1 MRANETNGSTLSRAR
16 ALGIAVHVIELSLSH
31 ESRGRP
37 IKLACARAGE
47 GTIETGDH
55 RVGNKVFLG
64 AAVLFCGLLGY
75 FAHRVLSILYIN
87 YDVGLIPLGSDL
99 LLRGGLIYR
108 DLHTVMLPGSYFILA
123 AVQMLLGRTEA
134 VCQATAAV
142 IIVLSAV
149 ALLKISRIFID
160 GWLVLLPAAM
170 LVILGSNFFAYNS
183 HHWDSLFFFLVFA
196 AILLAHLDQL
206 EDRPVLLVAAGLAA
220 GVSCLCYQNQILPVL
235 VGIPVCLYTMRRR
248 SVPGKKIV
256 RAALLLLLGLALVAV
271 PFLVYLT
278 ATATLTDMLDCTVGF
293 VLGRYGGVN
302 SVAYGYFNGQDCLM
316 SDLGFPMMIFGA
328 LPLGLIKLAPLIA
341 LVGFLGTKKE
351 PRLILLFAM
360 AAGLFVAELH
370 KPDLRRLLLADPLF
384 LVLVFHYAEQ
394 LRKRWKSVHY
404 LINIACYGLALGL
417 VCLAQLYLM
426 MVPADAPL
434 YQTRR
439 GPVRAGSDLSILEPL
454 SELTSP
460 DEKIL
465 VYPYD
470 TGLLYLSGCRFPSRY
485 PVLHYRYHTP
495 EHFESVIADMESSKV
510 RYVVWNRLFD
520 NGNFSEM
527 GFPDYRQV
535 PVGELIMEPYLK
547 SRYEGVKTCGFYTL
561 MRRKTSE

>member
-1 MRANETNGSTLSRAR
+1 M
-16 ALGIAVHVIELSLSH
+16 
-31 ESRGRP
+31 
-37 IKLACARAGE
+37 
-47 GTIETGDH
+47 
-55 RVGNKVFLG
+55 
-64 AAVLFCGLLGY
+64 LFCGLLAY
-75 FAHRVLSILYIN
+75 FAHRVLSIIYIN

-108 DLHTVMLPGSYFILA
+108 DLHTVMLPGSYFMLA

-134 VCQATAAV
+134 VCQATATL

-149 ALLKISRIFID
+149 SLLRISRIFIN

-170 LVILGSNFFAYNS
+170 LVILGSNFFSYNS

-196 AILLAHLDQL
+196 AILLSYLEQL

-220 GVSCLCYQNQILPVL
+220 GASCLCYQNQILPVL
-235 VGIPVCLYTMRRR
+235 IGIPACLYTMRMR
-248 SVPGKKIV
+248 SVPDRKIL
-256 RAALLLLLGLALVAV
+256 RAALLLFLGLALVAV
-271 PFLVYLT
+271 PFLIYLT
-278 ATATLTDMLDCTVGF
+278 TTGTLNDMLDCTVGF

-302 SVAYGYFNGQDCLM
+302 GVVYGFFNGQDCLM
-316 SDLGFPMMIFGA
+316 SDLGFPMMIFGS

-341 LVGFLGTKKE
+341 LVCFLVLKKE

-360 AAGLFVAELH
+360 ASGLFVAELH

-384 LVLVFHYAEQ
+384 LVLVFHYAEH
-394 LRKRWKSVHY
+394 LRAKWKSVHY
-404 LINIACYGLALGL
+404 LINAACYGLALGL
-417 VCLAQLYLM
+417 ISLAQLYLL

-439 GPVRAGSDLSILEPL
+439 GPVRAVTNLSVLRPL
-454 SELTSP
+454 NKLTSP

-485 PVLHYRYHTP
+485 PVLHYRYHTA
-495 EHFESVIADMESSKV
+495 EQFKSVIADMENSKV
-510 RYVVWNRLFD
+510 RYVVWNRLYD
-520 NGNFSEM
+520 NANFSEM
-527 GFPDYRQV
+527 GFPEYRPV
-535 PVGELIMEPYLK
+535 PAEELIMEPYLK
-547 SRYEGVKTCGFYTL
+547 SRYESIKTYGFYTL
-561 MRRKTSE
+561 LRRKDTN

>member
-1 MRANETNGSTLSRAR
+1 M
-16 ALGIAVHVIELSLSH
+16 
-31 ESRGRP
+31 
-37 IKLACARAGE
+37 
-47 GTIETGDH
+47 DD
-55 RVGNKVFLG
+55 RVGRKVFLP
-64 AAVLFCGLLGY
+64 AAFLFCGLLAY
-75 FAHRVLSILYIN
+75 FAQRVLSVFYIN

-123 AVQMLLGRTEA
+123 GAQMLLGRTEA
-134 VCQATAAV
+134 VCQATATV

-149 ALLKISRIFID
+149 SLLRISRIFID
-160 GWLVLLPAAM
+160 GWLALLPSAM

-183 HHWDSLFFFLVFA
+183 HHWDSLLFFLVFA
-196 AILLAHLDQL
+196 AILLAYPDDL
-206 EDRPVLLVAAGLAA
+206 EDRPVLLVVAGLAA
-220 GVSCLCYQNQILPVL
+220 GVSCLCYQNQILPVV
-235 VGIPVCLYTMRRR
+235 VGIPVCLYTMRMR
-248 SVPGKKIV
+248 SVPGRKIV
-256 RAALLLLLGLALVAV
+256 RSALLLTLGLALVAV
-271 PFLVYLT
+271 PFLIYLI
-278 ATATLTDMLDCTVGF
+278 ATATLADMLDCTVGF
-293 VLGRYGGVN
+293 VLSRYGGVN

-316 SDLGFPMMIFGA
+316 SDLGFPMMIFGS
-328 LPLGLIKLAPLIA
+328 LPLGLIKLAPLMA
-341 LVGFLGTKKE
+341 LAGFMVSKKE

-394 LRKRWKSVHY
+394 LRRKWKSVHY
-404 LINIACYGLALGL
+404 LINAACYGLALGL

-434 YQTRR
+434 YRSRR
-439 GPVRAGSDLSILEPL
+439 GPVRAGTDLSILEPL

-470 TGLLYLSGCRFPSRY
+470 TGLLYLSGCRFPSRF
-485 PVLHYRYHTP
+485 PVLHYGYHTP
-495 EHFESVIADMESSKV
+495 EQFKSVIADMERSRV

-520 NGNFSEM
+520 NGNFAQM
-527 GFPDYRQV
+527 GFPEYRQV
-535 PVGELIMEPYLK
+535 PAGELIMEPYLK
-547 SRYEGVKTCGFYTL
+547 SRYEGVKTYGFYTL
-561 MRRKTSE
+561 MRRKAPE